1 MNRYEAQDLFRI
13 PSNVNL
19 LSKNVHALR
28 ECKKYKLFNNSSLK
42 YKTRIVKR
50 FCGGCVGG

>member
-42 YKTRIVKR
+42 YKIRIVKR